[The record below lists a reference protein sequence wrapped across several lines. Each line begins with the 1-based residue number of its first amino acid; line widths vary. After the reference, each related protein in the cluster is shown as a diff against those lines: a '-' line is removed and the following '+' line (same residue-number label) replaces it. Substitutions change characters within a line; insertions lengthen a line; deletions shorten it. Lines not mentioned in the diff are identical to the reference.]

1 MRRNKSIKVL
11 LQWVQYFYRIS
22 LDPTIVDLNK
32 VIFIQQLDTALY
44 RAYIKKKLVDQSNTK
59 AKETSLGPLESE
71 NKFKEWESNFI
82 DFFSHS
88 LELMDFPCLTWCV
101 KTTIQMQMGNY
112 PTLLIRLYHVIH

>member
-1 MRRNKSIKVL
+1 M
-11 LQWVQYFYRIS
+11 QYFYRIS

-71 NKFKEWESNFI
+71 NKFKEWELKFINYFFTLIRVIGVPLSYMVQENFNPDSNEDFPNFI
-82 DFFSHS
+82 
-88 LELMDFPCLTWCV
+88 
-101 KTTIQMQMGNY
+101 
-112 PTLLIRLYHVIH
+112 